1 MPVIVTSILSLI
13 QYAPQAITEITALYN
28 SIKADMSQT
37 DQATIDA
44 ALANAIAQDAQA
56 TNAADQALDQAAKR

>member
-13 QYAPQAITEITALYN
+13 QYAPAAINEIMALYAVVRKDL
-28 SIKADMSQT
+28 SAT

-44 ALANAIAQDAQA
+44 ALQAAQQGDADA
-56 TNAADQALDQAAKR
+56 TAKADKALDDAANR

>member
-13 QYAPQAITEITALYN
+13 QYAPAAISEITTLYEA
-28 SIKADMSQT
+28 IKGDISAT

-44 ALANAIAQDAQA
+44 ALAAAQQNDAEA
-56 TNAADQALDQAAKR
+56 TLKADAALDQAAKG